1 MRIEASVL
9 EPESSLPDNSL
20 ASASDVEPTESP
32 SASTPTPHHRS
43 VMMREVL
50 DALAPREGSVIL
62 DGTAGAGGH
71 LAEIARRV
79 GSSGLAIG
87 LDRDP
92 RMLELAERAVTGLP
106 AKLAHASYAEAPDV
120 LAEMGVERL
129 DGVLLDL
136 GLSSDQLAWEDRGFS
151 FATDGPLDMRFDPR
165 IKTTAADL
173 VNRLPAEELAN
184 VIYEYGEERF
194 SRRIARK
201 IVETR
206 RLRPILTTAQ
216 LADLVRRV
224 VPRTK
229 PHSKRGSI
237 DPATRTFQALR
248 IRVNQELDQ
257 LEEALAFLA
266 ELLKPGGRAVILSF
280 HSLEDRMVKNA
291 FRSDSR
297 WKILTKKPLTAAPE
311 EIDANPRARSA
322 KLRAAERCAS

>member
-1 MRIEASVL
+1 
-9 EPESSLPDNSL
+9 
-20 ASASDVEPTESP
+20 
-32 SASTPTPHHRS
+32 
-43 VMMREVL
+43 
-50 DALAPREGSVIL
+50 
-62 DGTAGAGGH
+62 
-71 LAEIARRV
+71 
-79 GSSGLAIG
+79 
-87 LDRDP
+87 
-92 RMLELAERAVTGLP
+92 MLELAERAVTGLP